1 MVASLRGQLLFR
13 TELDHVI
20 RVHDALREYG
30 PTTRQY
36 DADFWKLKEVG
47 LRYTIPDALA
57 NRIGGENAFLLLSA
71 KDVVYLW
78 RAQEHVRTGGHIY
91 DAENGTLG
99 VDGNYGNPFPLSKFT
114 AEVRVSF

>member
-1 MVASLRGQLLFR
+1 
-13 TELDHVI
+13 
-20 RVHDALREYG
+20 
-30 PTTRQY
+30 
-36 DADFWKLKEVG
+36 
-47 LRYTIPDALA
+47 
-57 NRIGGENAFLLLSA
+57 
-71 KDVVYLW
+71 VYLW